1 MRRNIHN
8 EPILSPRAIMRIVSH
23 LPERSVRCGRVIAR
37 WVGIGILAF
46 LFFVFLWIVAFPDMC
61 RVLHR
66 NVKRIQLH

>member
-8 EPILSPRAIMRIVSH
+8 EPILSPRAIVRAISY
-23 LPERSVRCGRVIAR
+23 LPERSLRGARNFAR

-61 RVLHR
+61 RVLRR
-66 NVKRIQLH
+66 NIKRIQLH

>member
-8 EPILSPRAIMRIVSH
+8 EPILSLRAIMRTISH
-23 LPERSVRCGRVIAR
+23 LPERILRNGRVLVR
-37 WVGIGILAF
+37 WIGIGLLAF

-61 RVLHR
+61 RVLRR

>member
-8 EPILSPRAIMRIVSH
+8 ESILSLRAITRTISY
-23 LPERSVRCGRVIAR
+23 LPERSLRKGRAVVR
-37 WVGIGILAF
+37 WTGIGLLAF

-66 NVKRIQLH
+66 NIKRFQLH